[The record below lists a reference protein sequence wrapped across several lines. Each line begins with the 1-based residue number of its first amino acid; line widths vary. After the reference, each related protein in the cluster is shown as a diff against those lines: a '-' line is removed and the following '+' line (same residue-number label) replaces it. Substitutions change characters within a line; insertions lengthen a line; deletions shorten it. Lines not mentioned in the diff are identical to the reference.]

1 MAFSTTINGVKN
13 KEFAITDLDG
23 KPVLWLSGDVTNKK
37 KWFILDAASGL
48 PLLSIIKKVACMHA
62 CLFFKSLLCIFSWNV
77 KSLYIYIALYRLGVF
92 ITVGKYS
99 KERTRM
105 KSITYL
111 QSERVQISKFIK
123 SGTCFFLPTLR
134 K

>member
-1 MAFSTTINGVKN
+1 MENSIIIGEEYCKAELMELAFGTTINGVKN

-23 KPVLWLSGDVTNKK
+23 KAIFWVSSDVAIKK

-48 PLLSIIKKVACMHA
+48 PLLSIMKKSW
-62 CLFFKSLLCIFSWNV
+62 SLHNRWQAF
-77 KSLYIYIALYRLGVF
+77 RG
-92 ITVGKYS
+92 
-99 KERTRM
+99 ERTDE
-105 KSITYL
+105 KPSTYL